1 MDWHHQDHISF
12 AKNHAQEPFSTKV
25 INGKEEV
32 LWPVHCVQNSKGSEL
47 SQLLKLNG
55 NEIYV
60 KKGIV
65 LDE

>member
-1 MDWHHQDHISF
+1 
-12 AKNHAQEPFSTKV
+12 V
-25 INGKEEV
+25 IKGKEEV
-32 LWPVHCVQNSKGSEL
+32 LWPVHCVQKSKGSEL